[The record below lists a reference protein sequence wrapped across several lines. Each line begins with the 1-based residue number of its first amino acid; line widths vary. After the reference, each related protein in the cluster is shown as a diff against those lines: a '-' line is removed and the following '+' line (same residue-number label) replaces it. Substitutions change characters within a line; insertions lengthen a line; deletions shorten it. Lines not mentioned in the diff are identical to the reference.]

1 MTAPIVSE
9 QQKALQPWVKL
20 PEKRT
25 VTPTVAAKP
34 VKPIKHGKKSST

>member
-9 QQKALQPWVKL
+9 QQKALQSWVKL

-25 VTPTVAAKP
+25 PAVAAKP
-34 VKPIKHGKKSST
+34 IKPIKHGKKSST